1 VVRAVLVVRVVLV
14 FRVVLVVL
22 GLVVT
27 AVLVVMVVVVVMV
40 VHSRQVAPPPVF
52 PFLVVQLG
60 QSTGLQQGVLVSGQ
74 DDELPAEKQQKA
86 VEVILQAVIGR
97 HGGVLL
103 KAFEGP
109 LSQNGGL
116 RGVEDGFNGGVGPA
130 RDQFKHVSFMHPSP
144 H

>member
-1 VVRAVLVVRVVLV
+1 
-14 FRVVLVVL
+14 
-22 GLVVT
+22 
-27 AVLVVMVVVVVMV
+27 MVD
-40 VHSRQVAPPPVF
+40 HSRQVAPPPVF

-60 QSTGLQQGVLVSGQ
+60 QSTGMQQGVLVAGQ
-74 DDELPAEKQQKA
+74 DDELPAEKQQKT
-86 VEVILQAVIGR
+86 VEVFLQAVIGR

-109 LSQNGGL
+109 FSQNGGL

>member
-1 VVRAVLVVRVVLV
+1 MVLVVTAVLVVT
-14 FRVVLVVL
+14 VVLVVMVVL
-22 GLVVT
+22 VVHVLVVT
-27 AVLVVMVVVVVMV
+27 AVLVVMVVMV

-74 DDELPAEKQQKA
+74 NDELPAEKQQKA